1 LWSANGLI
9 WTPRLMLEIYS
20 SNPTRA
26 ENKFGRL
33 DAIATVMLA
42 VFVLW
47 GAWELIGGSAIDWKA
62 PLMYEGDSIL
72 HLLLIKRLWDGH
84 GYLLNTVAGFPFGS
98 SFHDFPGS
106 DGFSL
111 ATLWLLAKITKS
123 VAISFNAYYLL
134 GFPAAAISAFVV
146 FRSQGIARMPAI
158 AASVLFA
165 FAPFHFLRLGH
176 LYYTW
181 YFVIPIFF
189 WYGIRVSES
198 LTPVFKKNSLSSS
211 RWRHAFS
218 LVLLSSFGVYYAFFG
233 CIIIGLSGFFGAIRH
248 HSLQPFKH
256 AIIAGLII
264 ALGVLANIAPNIAYF
279 SEHGKNDVIA
289 VRSPSEAEVHGLKL
303 IQMLLPQQL
312 HRSAKLR
319 EISERY
325 NNNFPLV
332 AENSLASLGVIAS
345 IGFLLMLGIAVLP
358 RRSQTAASSIFLLAF
373 LTVSLVLI
381 ATIGGFSAI
390 FAEFV
395 SAQIRA
401 WNRISIFIS
410 FLGIFGF
417 AYALHHIRPRAPIY
431 CAALIISLVAFGIW
445 DQSPAQN
452 VKHINRTQEN
462 YRSDAAYIKKI
473 EAVAGPTAAV
483 YELPYMQFP
492 ESPGV
497 GTLNAYDL
505 GKPYLHS
512 KNMRWSFG
520 TMAGRMGDNFYQ
532 KLSQQPLPIQ
542 LEIVRYLGFTGLYI
556 DRRGYADGGAAI
568 EGELHALTANSSPLT
583 NAQGNVAFY
592 QLAITNVAAQMPLSL
607 AAHSLLDSFSL
618 SIKDGSAIFG
628 EISPWQIDFSRSALM
643 QLSAVT
649 GLQKYEPW
657 GTWSDGA
664 TIALRF
670 KKALP
675 KKFAL
680 TLTAKAFGPNIGQSF
695 TVSIEDTQRIFVPQA
710 EFETITLDVEL
721 KNSTDLLLISVPHPV
736 SPKSLGA
743 NEDVRILGLGLKE
756 LKITPR

>member
-1 LWSANGLI
+1 
-9 WTPRLMLEIYS
+9 
-20 SNPTRA
+20 
-26 ENKFGRL
+26 
-33 DAIATVMLA
+33 
-42 VFVLW
+42 
-47 GAWELIGGSAIDWKA
+47 
-62 PLMYEGDSIL
+62 MYEGDSIL

-84 GYLLNTVAGFPFGS
+84 GYLLNTAAGFPFGS

-111 ATLWLLAKITKS
+111 AALWLLAKITKS

-146 FRSQGIARMPAI
+146 FRSQGITRMPAI

-218 LVLLSSFGVYYAFFG
+218 LSLLSSFGVYYAFFG
-233 CIIIGLSGFFGAIRH
+233 CIVIGLSGFFGAIKHR
-248 HSLQPFKH
+248 SLQPFKH
-256 AIIAGLII
+256 ATIAGFII
-264 ALGVLANIAPNIAYF
+264 ALGVMANIAPNIAYF

-303 IQMLLPQQL
+303 IQMLLPQPL
-312 HRSAKLR
+312 HRSATLR
-319 EISERY
+319 EIAERY

-332 AENSLASLGVIAS
+332 AENSFASLGAIAS

-358 RRSQTAASSIFLLAF
+358 KRPKIEKSSILLLAF

-381 ATIGGFSAI
+381 ATIGGFSAV

-395 SAQIRA
+395 SPQIRA

-417 AYALHHIRPRAPIY
+417 AYALNQLQPRAPIY
-431 CAALIISLVAFGIW
+431 CTILIIPLVAFGIW
-445 DQSPAQN
+445 DQSPAKN
-452 VKHINRTQEN
+452 ETRINHIQES
-462 YRSDAAYIKKI
+462 YRSDAAYAKKI
-473 EAVAGPTAAV
+473 ETAAGPTAAV

-492 ESPGV
+492 ESSGV
-497 GTLNAYDL
+497 GKLNAYDL

-520 TMAGRMGDNFYQ
+520 TMAGREGDNFY
-532 KLSQQPLPIQ
+532 KELSQQPLSVQ
-542 LEIVRYLGFTGLYI
+542 LEIVRHLGFTGLYI

-568 EGELHALTANSSPLT
+568 EGELHKLAPDSLPLINT
-583 NAQGNVAFY
+583 QGNVAFY
-592 QLAITNVAAQMPLSL
+592 QLAITNTTEKTPLSL
-607 AAHSLLDSFSL
+607 AARSLLDSFSL
-618 SIKDGSAIFG
+618 SIKDGNVIFG
-628 EISPWQIDFSRSALM
+628 EISPWQINFSRSASM
-643 QLSAVT
+643 QLREAT

-657 GTWSDGA
+657 GVWSDGA

-675 KKFAL
+675 KKFTL
-680 TLTAKAFGPNIGQSF
+680 VLTAKAFGPNIGRPS
-695 TVSIEDTQRIFVPQA
+695 TVSIQDVQRTFVPQA
-710 EFETITLDVEL
+710 EFETITLEVEL
-721 KNSTDLLLISVPHPV
+721 ENSTDLLLISIPHPV

-756 LKITPR
+756 LKVIPQ

>member
-1 LWSANGLI
+1 
-9 WTPRLMLEIYS
+9 MFEIHS

-26 ENKFGRL
+26 DDKFGRL
-33 DAIATVMLA
+33 DVIATVMLA

-47 GAWELIGGSAIDWKA
+47 GAWELIGGTAIDWKA

-84 GYLLNTVAGFPFGS
+84 GYLLNTAAGFPFGS

-111 ATLWLLAKITKS
+111 AALWLLAKITKS

-146 FRSQGIARMPAI
+146 FRSQGITRMPAI
-158 AASVLFA
+158 AASILFA

-198 LTPVFKKNSLSSS
+198 LTPVFKKNSPSSS

-218 LVLLSSFGVYYAFFG
+218 LALLSSFGVYYAFFG
-233 CIIIGLSGFFGAIRH
+233 CIVIGLSGFFGAIKHR
-248 HSLQPFKH
+248 SLQPFKH
-256 AIIAGLII
+256 ATIAGFII
-264 ALGVLANIAPNIAYF
+264 ALGVMANIAPNIAYF

-303 IQMLLPQQL
+303 IQMLLPQPL
-312 HRSAKLR
+312 HRSATLR
-319 EISERY
+319 EIAERY

-332 AENSLASLGVIAS
+332 AENSFASLGAIAS
-345 IGFLLMLGIAVLP
+345 LGFLLMLGVAVLP
-358 RRSQTAASSIFLLAF
+358 KRPKIEESSILLLAF

-381 ATIGGFSAI
+381 ATIGGFSAV

-395 SAQIRA
+395 SPQIRA

-417 AYALHHIRPRAPIY
+417 AYALGKMQPRAPTY
-431 CAALIISLVAFGIW
+431 CTILIISLVAFGIW
-445 DQSPAQN
+445 DQSPEKN
-452 VKHINRTQEN
+452 VKRINHIQES
-462 YRSDAAYIKKI
+462 YRSDAAYAKEI
-473 EAVAGPTAAV
+473 ETAVGPTAAV

-497 GTLNAYDL
+497 GTLNSYDL

-520 TMAGRMGDNFYQ
+520 TMAGREGDNFY
-532 KLSQQPLPIQ
+532 KELSQQPLSVQ
-542 LEIVRYLGFTGLYI
+542 LEIVRHLGFTGLYI
-556 DRRGYADGGAAI
+556 DRRGYADRGAAI
-568 EGELHALTANSSPLT
+568 EGELHKLAPDSLPLINT
-583 NAQGNVAFY
+583 QGNVAFY
-592 QLAITNVAAQMPLSL
+592 QLAITNPTEKIPLSL
-607 AAHSLLDSFSL
+607 AARSLLDSFSL
-618 SIKDGSAIFG
+618 SIKDGNVIFG
-628 EISPWQIDFSRSALM
+628 EISPWQINFSRSASM
-643 QLSAVT
+643 QLRAAT

-657 GTWSDGA
+657 GVWSDGA
-664 TIALRF
+664 TIALQF

-675 KKFAL
+675 KKFTL
-680 TLTAKAFGPNIGQSF
+680 TLIAKAFGPNIGQPS
-695 TVSIEDTQRIFVPQA
+695 TVSFQDVQRTFVPQA
-710 EFETITLDVEL
+710 EFETITLEVEL
-721 KNSTDLLLISVPHPV
+721 ENSTDLLLISIPHPV
-736 SPKSLGA
+736 SPKSLGV

-756 LKITPR
+756 LKVIPQ

>member
-1 LWSANGLI
+1 
-9 WTPRLMLEIYS
+9 MLEIS
-20 SNPTRA
+20 SSKSTRT
-26 ENKFGRL
+26 ENRLGGL
-33 DAIATVMLA
+33 DAIAIAALA
-42 VFVLW
+42 VLVLW
-47 GAWELIGGSAIDWKA
+47 GAWKLMGGSTIDWKA

-84 GYLLNTVAGFPFGS
+84 GYLLNTAAGFPFGS

-111 ATLWLLAKITKS
+111 AALWLFAKITKS

-134 GFPAAAISAFVV
+134 GFPAAAISAFAV
-146 FRSQGIARMPAI
+146 FRSQGIVRVPAI
-158 AASVLFA
+158 AAAILFA
-165 FAPFHFLRLGH
+165 FSPFHFLRLGH

-189 WYGIRVSES
+189 WYGIRISEN
-198 LTPVFKKNSLSSS
+198 LTPVFKKRSQSSS
-211 RWRHAFS
+211 RWGHAFA
-218 LVLLSSFGVYYAFFG
+218 LFLLSSFGVYYAFFG
-233 CIIIGLSGFFGAIRH
+233 CIVIGLSGFFGTIKH

-303 IQMLLPQQL
+303 IQMLLPQRL

-319 EISERY
+319 EIAEQY

-332 AENSLASLGVIAS
+332 AENSFASLGAIAS

-358 RRSQTAASSIFLLAF
+358 RRSQIEESSILLLAF
-373 LTVSLVLI
+373 LTISLVLI

-401 WNRISIFIS
+401 WNRISIFIA

-417 AYALHHIRPRAPIY
+417 AYVLSQVQPRAPIY
-431 CAALIISLVAFGIW
+431 CTVLTILLIAFGIW

-452 VKHINRTQEN
+452 VKHISHIQES
-462 YRSDAAYIKKI
+462 YRSDAVYVKEI

-497 GTLNAYDL
+497 GTLNSYDL

-520 TMAGRMGDNFYQ
+520 TMAGREGDNFFQ
-532 KLSQQPLPIQ
+532 ELSQQPLSVQ
-542 LEIVRYLGFTGLYI
+542 LEIVRHLGFTGLYI
-556 DRRGYADGGAAI
+556 DRRGYADGGVAI
-568 EGELHALTANSSPLT
+568 EGELHKLVPNSLPLT
-583 NAQGNVAFY
+583 NTQGNVAFY
-592 QLAITNVAAQMPLSL
+592 QLATTNTTAQMPLSL
-607 AAHSLLDSFSL
+607 AARSLLDSFSL
-618 SIKDGSAIFG
+618 SIKDGNVIFG
-628 EISPWQIDFSRSALM
+628 EISPWQINFSRSALM
-643 QLSAVT
+643 QLRAVT

-657 GTWSDGA
+657 GVWSEGA

-670 KKALP
+670 REALP
-675 KKFAL
+675 KKFTL
-680 TLTAKAFGPNIGQSF
+680 TLTAKAFGPNIGQPF
-695 TVSIEDTQRIFVPQA
+695 IVKIQDVQRTFVPQT
-710 EFETITLDVEL
+710 EFETVKLEVEL

-736 SPKSLGA
+736 SPKSLGI
-743 NEDVRILGLGLKE
+743 NEDVRVIGLGLKE
-756 LKITPR
+756 LRVTPQ